1 MSEDLTTHEPNSGAE
16 FEREDLSSKSVFAFL
31 AGLAVMLVLCSF
43 LVAGIYHYLDA
54 QEKAHQ
60 PVQNPLLPAASA
72 DTRSLNYGKTEEQIK
87 TTFPEP
93 RLESTE
99 RTEINDFRMREEK
112 TLNSYGWVDEKAGTV
127 RIPIE
132 RAMQLVAERGLP
144 VLPPNGSDTT
154 PPANKGKSGRTT
166 VAVH

>member
-1 MSEDLTTHEPNSGAE
+1 MTEEPIRHEPNNGLD
-16 FEREDLSSKSVFAFL
+16 FEREDLGSKSVFAFL
-31 AGLAVMLVLCSF
+31 AGLAVMLVLVSF

-54 QEKAHQ
+54 QQRAHQ

-99 RTEINDFRMREEK
+99 RNEINDFRMQEEK

-132 RAMQLVAERGLP
+132 RAMQLLAERGLP
-144 VLPPNGSDTT
+144 VLPPNGSNTVA
-154 PPANKGKSGRTT
+154 PASKGKSGRTP

>member
-1 MSEDLTTHEPNSGAE
+1 MSEELTTHEPKSGAG
-16 FEREDLSSKSVFAFL
+16 FERQDLSSHSVFVFL
-31 AGLAVMLVLCSF
+31 AGLAVMLVLVGF

-54 QEKAHQ
+54 QQRAHQ

-99 RTEINDFRMREEK
+99 RTEINDFRMREEL
-112 TLNSYGWVDEKAGTV
+112 TMNSYGWVDEKAGTV

-144 VLPPNGSDTT
+144 VLPPNGSDTA
-154 PPANKGKSGRTT
+154 PPASKGKSGRTP

>member
-1 MSEDLTTHEPNSGAE
+1 MSEDLTKHEPNSGAG
-16 FEREDLSSKSVFAFL
+16 FEREDLSSHSVFVFL
-31 AGLAVMLVLCSF
+31 AGLAVMLVLVGF
-43 LVAGIYHYLDA
+43 LVAGIYHHLDA
-54 QEKAHQ
+54 QERAHQ

-72 DTRSLNYGKTEEQIK
+72 DTRSLNYGETKEQIK
-87 TTFPEP
+87 TAFPDP

-99 RTEINDFRMREEK
+99 RTEINDFRMREEE

-127 RIPIE
+127 CIPIE

-144 VLPPNGSDTT
+144 VLPPNGPDTA
-154 PPANKGKSGRTT
+154 PPANKGKSDRTP

>member
-1 MSEDLTTHEPNSGAE
+1 MSEELTAHEPNSGAD

-31 AGLAVMLVLCSF
+31 AGLAVMLVLVSF
-43 LVAGIYHYLDA
+43 LVAGLYHYLDA
-54 QEKAHQ
+54 QQRAHQ

-72 DTRSLNYGKTEEQIK
+72 DTRSLNHGETKEQIK

-93 RLESTE
+93 SLESTE
-99 RTEINDFRMREEK
+99 RTEINDFRMREEM

-144 VLPPNGSDTT
+144 VLPPNGADTAA
-154 PPANKGKSGRTT
+154 PASKGKSGRTP
-166 VAVH
+166 VAVD